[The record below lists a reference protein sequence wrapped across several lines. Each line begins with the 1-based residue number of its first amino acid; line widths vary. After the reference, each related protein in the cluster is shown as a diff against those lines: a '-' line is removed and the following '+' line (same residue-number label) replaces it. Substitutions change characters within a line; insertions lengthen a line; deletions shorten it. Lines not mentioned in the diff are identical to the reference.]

1 MLVTWQLKVLE
12 KHLWEKTTLKIE
24 RCGEKKHGEKTK
36 TSQFFQHFKKVGL
49 KLPLGLAKDDKKM
62 AHLKR
67 QTLSISMSFSSYR
80 KSNMGDPM
88 EIKSVLKLNGC
99 NSINTGDVGNEA
111 ITRVET
117 IITQDTKPRFF
128 FILFLSPIP
137 AKLSCFR
144 WNLSEP
150 MKTANC
156 LHPYP
161 LIRPAFLKRKKS

>member
-117 IITQDTKPRFF
+117 K
-128 FILFLSPIP
+128 
-137 AKLSCFR
+137 
-144 WNLSEP
+144 
-150 MKTANC
+150 
-156 LHPYP
+156 
-161 LIRPAFLKRKKS
+161 